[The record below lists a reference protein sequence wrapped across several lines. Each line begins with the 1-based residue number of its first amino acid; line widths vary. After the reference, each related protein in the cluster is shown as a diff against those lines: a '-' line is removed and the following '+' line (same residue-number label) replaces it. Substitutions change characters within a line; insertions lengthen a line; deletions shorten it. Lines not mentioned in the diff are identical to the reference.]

1 MTKEVENYI
10 SDTTVEPGI
19 LDVAESSGSIMQ
31 PAVDEYSNF
40 VDKKALDELKHSI
53 RIHLIIMNGPTQQLC
68 SMLLKLPDILGD
80 ADSARRDR
88 EVIELA
94 YLIIEGVALYVQ
106 RSIDERAERANNQG
120 QMFPQTSKLC
130 GDHILVAIGTHRSNN
145 DKMAG
150 KLAVLKSIAEALR
163 GLSVFT
169 KAIYPDIYDSN
180 GVQL

>member
-1 MTKEVENYI
+1 MTKEVENLV
-10 SDTTVEPGI
+10 SDTTIEPGI
-19 LDVAESSGSIMQ
+19 LDVAESSGSIIQ
-31 PAVDEYSNF
+31 PAVEEYSNF
-40 VDKKALDELKHSI
+40 IDKSTLDELKHSI

-80 ADSARRDR
+80 ADSARRNK

-120 QMFPQTSKLC
+120 QMFPQAAKLC
-130 GDHILVAIGTHRSNN
+130 GDNILVMIGSHRSSS

-150 KLAVLKSIAEALR
+150 KLAVLKSVADALR

>member
-1 MTKEVENYI
+1 MTNEIENLVN
-10 SDTTVEPGI
+10 DTTIEPGI
-19 LDVAESSGSIMQ
+19 LDIAESTGSIIQ
-31 PAVDEYSNF
+31 PSVEEYSNF
-40 VDKKALDELKHSI
+40 IDKKLLDELKHSI

-68 SMLLKLPDILGD
+68 SMLLKLPDMLGD
-80 ADSARRDR
+80 ADSTRRNK
-88 EVIELA
+88 EVMELA

-106 RSIDERAERANNQG
+106 RSIDERAERASNQG
-120 QMFPQTSKLC
+120 QMFPQAAKIC
-130 GDHILVAIGTHRSNN
+130 GDNILVSIGTHRSST
-145 DKMAG
+145 DKMTG